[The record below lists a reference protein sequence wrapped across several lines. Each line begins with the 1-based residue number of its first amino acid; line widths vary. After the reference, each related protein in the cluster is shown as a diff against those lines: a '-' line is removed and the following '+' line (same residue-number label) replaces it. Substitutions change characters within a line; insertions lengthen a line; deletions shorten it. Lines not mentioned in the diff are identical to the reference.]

1 MRHAWVIFGA
11 LAVGLIFAAPASAQ
25 AAEQD
30 HGKSLVVLS
39 GDALVPSGATIDT
52 VVAFDGA
59 VVVDGHVTGTVVA
72 FSGPVTIN
80 GTVVQDVVVFD
91 GVLRLGPGAH
101 VGGSVYADDR
111 VIDPGAQVSG
121 TVNGLASSAWIPS
134 TLVIGFVVWLAV
146 AVSVLMLGLLL
157 LWLVPRG
164 MDAAAGVATTAV
176 GPAIGWGL
184 AIIVGLP
191 ALSVV
196 AMATLVGF
204 PLGFGVLLGLV
215 LIFAIGQTA
224 GVWVLGR
231 TLFRRGSR
239 AQAFLL
245 GWAIVSG
252 IALVPFVG
260 GLVWGAATVY
270 GLGVLTVAGYR
281 ARRAPAEPA
290 VVPAPPVPLS
300 T

>member
-11 LAVGLIFAAPASAQ
+11 LLVGLIFAAPAAAQ
-25 AAEQD
+25 TAQQD
-30 HGKSLVVLS
+30 QGKSLVVLS
-39 GDALVPSGATIDT
+39 GDALVPAGATVDT

-59 VVVDGHVTGTVVA
+59 VEVDGHVTGTVVA
-72 FSGPVTIN
+72 FNGPVTID
-80 GTVVQDVVVFD
+80 GTVVQDVVVFN
-91 GVLRLGPGAH
+91 GVLRVGSGAH

-111 VIDPGAQVSG
+111 VIDPRAQVSG
-121 TVNGLASSAWIPS
+121 TVNELASSAWIPS
-134 TLVIGFVVWLAV
+134 TFVIGFVVWLAV

-157 LWLVPRG
+157 LWLVPRA

-184 AIIVGLP
+184 AIMVGLP

-224 GVWVLGR
+224 GVWVFGR

>member
-1 MRHAWVIFGA
+1 MRHAWVIFGV

-25 AAEQD
+25 TAEQD
-30 HGKSLVVLS
+30 QGKSLVVLS
-39 GDALVPSGATIDT
+39 GDTLVPRGADIDT

-59 VVVDGHVTGTVVA
+59 VVVDGHVAGTVVA

-91 GVLRLGPGAH
+91 GVLRLGPGAR

-111 VIDPGAQVSG
+111 VIDPRAQVSG
-121 TVNGLASSAWIPS
+121 TVSELASAAWVPPMF
-134 TLVIGFVVWLAV
+134 VIGFAVWLAI
-146 AVSVLMLGLLL
+146 AVSVLVLGLLL
-157 LWLVPRG
+157 LWLVPRA
-164 MDAAAGVATTAV
+164 MEAAAGVARTAV

-184 AIIVGLP
+184 AIMIGLP
-191 ALSVV
+191 VLSVA

-204 PLGFGVLLGLV
+204 PLGFGVLLALA

-231 TLFRRGSR
+231 ILLRRGSHTK
-239 AQAFLL
+239 AFLL
-245 GWAIVSG
+245 GWAIVSA

-260 GLVWGAATVY
+260 GVVWGAVTIY
-270 GLGVLTVAGYR
+270 GLGALLVAGYR
-281 ARRAPAEPA
+281 VRRAPIAPT

>member
-25 AAEQD
+25 TAEQD

-39 GDALVPSGATIDT
+39 GDALVPSGANIDT

-59 VVVDGHVTGTVVA
+59 VVVDGQVTGTVVA
-72 FSGPVTIN
+72 FNGPVTIN
-80 GTVVQDVVVFD
+80 GTVVNDVVVFA
-91 GVLRLGPGAH
+91 GVLRLGPAAH

-111 VIDPGAQVSG
+111 VIDPRALVSG
-121 TVNGLASSAWIPS
+121 TVNELASAAWVPS
-134 TLVIGFVVWLAV
+134 TFVIGFAVWLAV
-146 AVSVLMLGLLL
+146 AVSVLLLGLLL
-157 LWLVPRG
+157 LWLVPRA
-164 MDAAAGVATTAV
+164 MEAAAGVARTAV

-184 AIIVGLP
+184 AIMIGLP
-191 ALSVV
+191 VFSVA

-204 PLGFGVLLGLV
+204 PLGFGVLLALA
-215 LIFAIGQTA
+215 LIFAIGQAA
-224 GVWVLGR
+224 GVWVFGR
-231 TLFRRGSR
+231 MLIRDGSR
-239 AQAFLL
+239 AKAFLL
-245 GWAIVSG
+245 GWAIASA

-281 ARRAPAEPA
+281 ARRAPIAPT

>member
-1 MRHAWVIFGA
+1 
-11 LAVGLIFAAPASAQ
+11 
-25 AAEQD
+25 
-30 HGKSLVVLS
+30 
-39 GDALVPSGATIDT
+39 
-52 VVAFDGA
+52 
-59 VVVDGHVTGTVVA
+59 
-72 FSGPVTIN
+72 
-80 GTVVQDVVVFD
+80 
-91 GVLRLGPGAH
+91 
-101 VGGSVYADDR
+101 
-111 VIDPGAQVSG
+111 
-121 TVNGLASSAWIPS
+121 
-134 TLVIGFVVWLAV
+134 
-146 AVSVLMLGLLL
+146 
-157 LWLVPRG
+157 

-176 GPAIGWGL
+176 GPAIGWRL
-184 AIIVGLP
+184 AVMVGLP

-231 TLFRRGSR
+231 ALFRRGSR
-239 AQAFLL
+239 GQAFLL

-252 IALVPFVG
+252 IALVPFIG

-290 VVPAPPVPLS
+290 VVPAPLVPLS

>member
-11 LAVGLIFAAPASAQ
+11 LLVGLIFAAPASAQ
-25 AAEQD
+25 MAQQD
-30 HGKSLVVLS
+30 GGRSLVVLS
-39 GDALVPSGATIDT
+39 GDALVPARATIDT

-59 VVVDGHVTGTVVA
+59 VEVDGHVTGTVVA
-72 FSGPVTIN
+72 FNGPVTVD
-80 GTVVQDVVVFD
+80 GTVAQDVVVFN
-91 GVLRLGPGAH
+91 GALRLGSGAH

-111 VIDPGAQVSG
+111 VIDPHAQVSG
-121 TVNGLASSAWIPS
+121 TVNGLASSAWVPS
-134 TLVIGFVVWLAV
+134 TFVIGFVVWLAV
-146 AVSVLMLGLLL
+146 AISVLMLGLLL
-157 LWLVPRG
+157 LWLVPRA

-184 AIIVGLP
+184 AIVVGLP
-191 ALSVV
+191 VLSLA

-231 TLFRRGSR
+231 ILFRRGSR

-281 ARRAPAEPA
+281 ARRASAEPA

>member
-11 LAVGLIFAAPASAQ
+11 LLVGLLFAAPASAQ
-25 AAEQD
+25 TAQQD
-30 HGKSLVVLS
+30 QGKSLVVLS
-39 GDALVPSGATIDT
+39 GDALVPAGATVDT

-59 VVVDGHVTGTVVA
+59 VEVDGHVTGTVVA
-72 FSGPVTIN
+72 FNGPVTID
-80 GTVVQDVVVFD
+80 GTVVHDVVVFN
-91 GVLRLGPGAH
+91 GVLRVGSGAH

-111 VIDPGAQVSG
+111 VIDPRAQVSG
-121 TVNGLASSAWIPS
+121 TVNELASSAWIPS
-134 TLVIGFVVWLAV
+134 TFVIGFVVWLAV
-146 AVSVLMLGLLL
+146 VVSVLMLGLLL

-184 AIIVGLP
+184 AIMVGLP

-239 AQAFLL
+239 VQAFLL

-252 IALVPFVG
+252 IALIPFVG
-260 GLVWGAATVY
+260 GLVWGAATVC

-281 ARRAPAEPA
+281 ARRASAAPA
-290 VVPAPPVPLS
+290 VVPAPPEPLS

>member
-11 LAVGLIFAAPASAQ
+11 LLVGLIFAAPASAQ
-25 AAEQD
+25 TAQQD
-30 HGKSLVVLS
+30 QGKSLVVLS
-39 GDALVPSGATIDT
+39 GDALVPAGATVDT

-59 VVVDGHVTGTVVA
+59 VGVDGHVTGSVVA
-72 FSGPVTIN
+72 FNGPVTID
-80 GTVVQDVVVFD
+80 GTVVQDVVVFN
-91 GVLRLGPGAH
+91 GVLRVGSAAH

-121 TVNGLASSAWIPS
+121 TVSELASSAWIPS
-134 TLVIGFVVWLAV
+134 TFVIGFVLWLAV
-146 AVSVLMLGLLL
+146 AVSVLMLGVLL
-157 LWLVPRG
+157 LWLVPRA

-184 AIIVGLP
+184 AIMVGLP

-245 GWAIVSG
+245 GWAIMSG
-252 IALVPFVG
+252 IGLVPFVG

-281 ARRAPAEPA
+281 ARRAPVKPA

>member
-11 LAVGLIFAAPASAQ
+11 LVLSLIFAAPASAQ
-25 AAEQD
+25 TAAQD
-30 HGKSLVVLS
+30 QGKSLVVLS
-39 GDALVPSGATIDT
+39 GDALIPARANVET
-52 VVAFDGA
+52 VVAFDGS

-72 FSGPVTIN
+72 FNGSVTIN
-80 GTVVQDVVVFD
+80 GAVVGDVVVFN
-91 GVLRLGPGAH
+91 GVLRLAPGAH

-111 VIDPGAQVSG
+111 VIDPRAQVSG
-121 TVNGLASSAWIPS
+121 PVSGLSSSAWVPS

-146 AVSVLMLGLLL
+146 AVSALMLGLLL
-157 LWLVPRG
+157 LWLVPRA

-184 AIIVGLP
+184 AIVVGLP
-191 ALSVV
+191 VLSVV

-204 PLGFGVLLGLV
+204 PLGFGVLLGLA
-215 LIFAIGQTA
+215 LIFAIGQTG

-231 TLFRRGSR
+231 ILFRRGSR

-252 IALVPFVG
+252 IALVPFIG

-281 ARRAPAEPA
+281 ARRAPAAPA
-290 VVPAPPVPLS
+290 VVPTPPVPLS